1 MIDRRKILAAIA
13 LYKYSVSRKKKIQK
27 VTTSMTSAV
36 IIVDVISY
44 IVEPK
49 SAGKVAVAMIK

>member
-1 MIDRRKILAAIA
+1 MIDRRKKLAAIA

-44 IVEPK
+44 IVEPIYV
-49 SAGKVAVAMIK
+49 GMIAVAMMK